1 MLLDT
6 SDGPP
11 PNLLQVLRS
20 NSVPVLSS
28 IFQQWFTER
37 LMPWVH
43 FIPIDTRYHALHS
56 TMSYFIGLDGRGTL
70 NGRKQITPGR
80 TEDARWIAQQGRK
93 WAEKAMRKADME
105 VYLFR
110 LLLEWGRVIDDNR
123 DSLSFVLKG

>member
-1 MLLDT
+1 
-6 SDGPP
+6 
-11 PNLLQVLRS
+11 
-20 NSVPVLSS
+20 
-28 IFQQWFTER
+28 
-37 LMPWVH
+37 MPWVH